1 MKPLELQKA
10 IKRKEVAPL
19 YFLYGEDSFLLE
31 KTVTGLKESLIDPN
45 LLDFNLTVFNGR
57 ESTAQ
62 DILCS
67 AKTHPLS
74 GGYRM
79 VVVKEAD
86 KLKSPWSN
94 FTPYFNQPLLSTC
107 LVFCGEKLPL
117 KSNPL
122 SAFKKNGVLVR
133 FYHPYDREIPGW
145 IRNIAQSCNKKVS
158 GSAVALLSN
167 EIEND
172 LQTMFQEIEK
182 IAAYVGT
189 REVIEVD
196 DVKEVVSVSRGASV
210 FTLTDH
216 IADKDKEGALF
227 TLKQLLAAGEP
238 PLKIL
243 TMITR
248 QVRLLAQA
256 KEMLE
261 QGLSQQEVGRSLGVR
276 DFYLKDF
283 IRRARVF
290 SRLQGERSIYFLFH
304 TDWKLKSS
312 RVDKRIVLEEL
323 ISGLCLLE
331 VGRPDKSNSL

>member
-1 MKPLELQKA
+1 MKPIELQKA
-10 IKRKEVAPL
+10 IRRKEVAPL
-19 YFLYGEDSFLLE
+19 YFLYGEESFLLE
-31 KTVTGLKESLIDPN
+31 KTITCLKENLIDPN
-45 LLDFNLTVFNGR
+45 LLHFNLTVFNGR

-62 DILCS
+62 DILSS

-74 GGYRM
+74 GDYRM

-86 KLKSPWSN
+86 KLKSSWNN

-117 KSNPL
+117 KSNYL

-133 FYHPYDREIPGW
+133 FYHPYEREIPGW
-145 IRNIAQSCNKKVS
+145 IRNIAQSFNKKVS
-158 GSAVALLSN
+158 GNAVALLST
-167 EIEND
+167 ELEND

-182 IAAYVGT
+182 IAAYVGD

-196 DVKEVVSVSRGASV
+196 DVKEVVTVIQGASV
-210 FTLTDH
+210 FTLTDR
-216 IADKDKEGALF
+216 IADKDGQGALF
-227 TLKQLLAAGEP
+227 TLQKLLAAGEP

-248 QVRLLAQA
+248 QVRLLSRAN
-256 KEMLE
+256 EMLE
-261 QGLSQQEVGRSLGVR
+261 KGFSQAEVGRNLGIR

-290 SRLQGERSIYFLFH
+290 SRFQGERSICSLFY

-312 RVDKRIVLEEL
+312 RVDKKIVLEDL
-323 ISGLCLLE
+323 ISGLC
-331 VGRPDKSNSL
+331 V